1 MKNIRVCALLLVL
14 VLLLCACGAAKSPLE
29 QTAAYLKAAAPEPS
43 FGSLSGD
50 WTVFGLAR
58 SGVKVPEAYYETYYK
73 NVVEAV
79 TKAGGTLSETKY
91 TEYSRLVLA
100 LTAIGRD
107 VRDVGGYDLLV
118 PLADLDRATA
128 QGVNGAIFAL
138 LALDSANY
146 EMPENPDAAVQAT
159 REGYAADILFRQ
171 NEDGGWGLAGG
182 PSDVDLTAMALQALA
197 KYRGDPAVSGAVERG
212 LAWLE
217 WEQEPDGTFISWDA
231 VNSESVCQVLV
242 ALTELGI
249 PPDDARFVKNGA
261 TVEDVL
267 LRFQLEDGSFSHTQN
282 GGSDLTATT
291 QALYALAAAQRQRD
305 GKATLYDMTEGPQG

>member
-1 MKNIRVCALLLVL
+1 M
-14 VLLLCACGAAKSPLE
+14 
-29 QTAAYLKAAAPEPS
+29 
-43 FGSLSGD
+43 
-50 WTVFGLAR
+50 FGLAR
-58 SGVKVPEAYYETYYK
+58 SGVKVDEAYYEAYYK

-79 TKAGGTLSETKY
+79 TERGGTLSETKY

-107 VRDVGGYDLLV
+107 VRDVGGYDLLM
-118 PLADLDRATA
+118 PLADLDRATL

-146 EMPENPDAAVQAT
+146 EIPENPDAAVQAT
-159 REGYAADILFRQ
+159 REGYVEEILSRQ
-171 NEDGGWGLAGG
+171 NTDGGWGLAGG

-197 KYRGDPAVSGAVERG
+197 KYRGDAAVTGAVERG

-249 PPDDARFVKNGA
+249 SPDDERFMKNGA
-261 TVEDVL
+261 AVEDVL
-267 LRFQLEDGSFSHTQN
+267 LRFQLEDGSFAHTQD

-305 GKATLYDMTEGPQG
+305 GKTTLYDMTEAP

>member
-1 MKNIRVCALLLVL
+1 MKKKRLLSLLLAL
-14 VLLLCACGAAKSPLE
+14 TLLLCACGAAKTPLE
-29 QTAAYLKAAAPEPS
+29 QTAAYLKKATPEPA
-43 FGSLSGD
+43 FGSLNGD

-58 SGVKVPEAYYETYYK
+58 SGVKVDEAYYEAYYK
-73 NVVEAV
+73 NVVKAV
-79 TKAGGTLSETKY
+79 TERGGTLSETKY

-107 VRDVGGYDLLV
+107 VRDVGGYDLLM
-118 PLADLDRATA
+118 PLADLDRATL

-146 EMPENPDAAVQAT
+146 EIPENPDAAVQAT
-159 REGYAADILFRQ
+159 REGYVEEILSRQ
-171 NEDGGWGLAGG
+171 NTDGGWGLAGG

-197 KYRGDPAVSGAVERG
+197 KYRGDAAVAGAVERG

-242 ALTELGI
+242 ALTELGSS
-249 PPDDARFVKNGA
+249 PDDERFMKNGA
-261 TVEDVL
+261 AVEDVL
-267 LRFQLEDGSFSHTQN
+267 LRFQLEDGSFAHTQD

-305 GKATLYDMTEGPQG
+305 GKTTLYDMTEAP